1 MWALGGSLIGLM
13 LAAAPI
19 GIALA
24 GATILVVLSD
34 PFLGPNAL
42 FRAFFQFLN
51 SYTLMAI
58 PFFIYAGFLME
69 KTGLITRLFNF
80 ADALIG
86 WLPGG
91 FAYATLLAAVLFGAI
106 SGSSTAM
113 AAAMGIIAYPEMIRR
128 GYPVWMSA
136 GIIACGGGIAILIP
150 PSITLILYGII
161 TEESIVALFFA
172 GFTPGLMLAIS
183 DAVIIVGLSI
193 FIKLPAGKFSLKKL
207 GVSLLES
214 WPALLMPV
222 CVLGGLYGGIF
233 TPTEA
238 GAAASGY
245 SLLYGLITGK
255 DRSARLRFGII
266 LGAGVFGTAA
276 TLLAGITP
284 NVLGSAVLGVVLVWF
299 ATGIIALGLFEFGS
313 AITKRDNAFLKELLP
328 TTQRTINLTAIVYFL
343 LGCVGVFQFMLA
355 NKGWPQDIAAWVTG
369 QGFSQMEFLAVLL
382 IIMLFLSMWLTG
394 VAILVLTV
402 PIFFPVSLTL
412 GVDPIHLGI
421 LAAIAIEMGGV
432 IPPVGLNL
440 FAVSGTTGVPV
451 TKVMKGAIPFLIT
464 DGIVLLLM
472 LFFPILCLW
481 LPNLVIQSH
490 FN

>member
-24 GATILVVLSD
+24 GATILVVISD
-34 PFLGPNAL
+34 PMLGPNAL

-69 KTGLITRLFNF
+69 RTGLIAKLFNF

-161 TEESIVALFFA
+161 TEESIVSLFFA
-172 GFTPGLMLAIS
+172 GFTPGIMLAIS
-183 DAVIIVGLSI
+183 DAIIIVGISF
-193 FIKLPAGKFSLKKL
+193 FIKLPAGKFELSKV
-207 GVSLLES
+207 GSATWDA

-222 CVLGGLYGGIF
+222 CILGGLYGGVF

-238 GAAASGY
+238 GAAAAGYALLFGLLSGR
-245 SLLYGLITGK
+245 GQ
-255 DRSARLRFGII
+255 
-266 LGAGVFGTAA
+266 
-276 TLLAGITP
+276 
-284 NVLGSAVLGVVLVWF
+284 
-299 ATGIIALGLFEFGS
+299 
-313 AITKRDNAFLKELLP
+313 FLKELLP

-343 LGCVGVFQFMLA
+343 LGCVGVFQFLLA
-355 NKGWPQDIAAWVTG
+355 NKGWPQDIAQWTAA
-369 QGFSQMEFLAVLL
+369 QGFTQMEFLAVLL
-382 IIMLFLSMWLTG
+382 IVMLFLSMWLTG

-402 PIFFPVSLTL
+402 PIFFPVALTL

-464 DGIVLLLM
+464 DGIVLILM
-472 LFFPILCLW
+472 LFFPVLCLW
-481 LPNLVIQSH
+481 LPDLLIESH
-490 FN
+490 FK